1 MLVLYILI
9 AIVVFFAFVNLSILL
24 KAKFKKGKFVSGIVG
39 KIGEAIARGERVM
52 LYFYSPT
59 CSACKVQ
66 TPIIDKLINSSNGK
80 VKIFKIDVSRDASMA
95 LKLGVMGTPST
106 VIIED
111 GKIKEFFVGVKSEK
125 ILRRYLQ

>member
-1 MLVLYILI
+1 MTFIYIVISVIAFFVLM
-9 AIVVFFAFVNLSILL
+9 NLSVVLR
-24 KAKFKKGKFVSGIVG
+24 AKFRKGKSVPELGG
-39 KIGEAIARGERVM
+39 KIGEAIKRREKVV

-59 CSACKVQ
+59 CSACRIQ
-66 TPIIDKLINSSNGK
+66 TPIIDKLLKESGLK
-80 VKIFKIDVSRDASMA
+80 AKIFKIDVSQDTNVA

-111 GKIKEFFVGVKSEK
+111 GRIREFFVGVKSEE